1 MRVPVYRLG
10 LVLIC
15 VAGPS
20 FAAPKTD
27 YSLNETRRLMD
38 SYAKCVVQRRSAL
51 ASEALLRNVDNSTI
65 LKDYRALIDGD
76 CLTKQTRMAGKMT
89 FAGDLYR
96 YALADALVAREFGTA
111 GPTDFSTVPKL
122 DQREIPEPPLPLTN
136 SSRAEKR
143 RYERELQ
150 EYNEA
155 RGFRVL
161 AAIGE
166 CAVRL
171 NPVGARQLVLSR
183 PTSADEDR
191 LFESMKPTL
200 AQCLPEGE
208 TVNLGKLAVRG
219 TIAVSYYR
227 LAHRGR

>member
-1 MRVPVYRLG
+1 MRVLAFT
-10 LVLIC
+10 LVISSL
-15 VAGPS
+15 AHPS
-20 FAAPKTD
+20 FAAPKSD
-27 YSLNETRRLMD
+27 YSLGETRRLMD
-38 SYAKCVVQRRSAL
+38 GYAKCVVQRRSAL
-51 ASEALLRNVDNSTI
+51 ASEALLRNVDNSAI
-65 LKDYRALIDGD
+65 LKDYRALIDGN

-122 DQREIPEPPLPLTN
+122 DQRQLPEPPLPVTN
-136 SSRAEKR
+136 SSRAEKL
-143 RYERELQ
+143 RYERELKD
-150 EYNEA
+150 YNEA

-166 CAVRL
+166 CAARL
-171 NPVGARQLVLSR
+171 NPVGARQLILSR

-191 LFESMKPTL
+191 FFESMKPTL

-208 TVNLGKLAVRG
+208 TVSLGKLALRG

-227 LAHRGR
+227 LAHQRR